1 MSHIPITEQ
10 RLERAQELARDVA
23 SIGNRLASTRQE
35 ETKVAL
41 NTLLITL
48 RRALADVERGDS
60 V

>member
-1 MSHIPITEQ
+1 MSHIPITEL

>member
-23 SIGNRLASTRQE
+23 SIGNRLASTRRE

-41 NTLLITL
+41 NTLLLTL

>member
-1 MSHIPITEQ
+1 MSHIPITEL
-10 RLERAQELARDVA
+10 RLERAQELARDMAVVN
-23 SIGNRLASTRQE
+23 SRLSLTTGTETRL
-35 ETKVAL
+35 AL